1 MNDEELEQNILYL
14 KKNINKNNKR
24 FSFVNKTKEILQE
37 FKFFKDIIMNFP
49 DKCNSIL
56 TEITSELNI
65 KKYDKKD
72 VIFDNS
78 IKTVNEIYII
88 FLGEIKVTNY
98 YVSEEEYKDNENVNN
113 ELIIKKGEIF
123 EKNIIMKK
131 FGINKKFNENGE
143 LSEDENCYFRII
155 SKSKSF
161 IGSLSDKNYFHILEK
176 YNTKERLEK
185 IYFLQKIDYLPNE
198 DNFIDRFQTLL
209 IKKCFAKN
217 SIICEQKEQ
226 LKLIYLIHSGLVR
239 LSRVFNKK
247 ISCKLDHD
255 VLIGDLINER
265 FSSSRMFELKGN
277 YDEKE
282 KLILVDIGERE
293 IIGGI
298 ELCKNLNNYIF
309 KVECLK
315 DTVLYGISINEFK
328 NVLKIWNSKGFYDKI
343 NNQIYFLRNRLS
355 NLKSFSKE
363 KRRLDDYSLS
373 QNKFIKLY
381 KKGHPLNKKA
391 KEYIKKYTRP
401 FNFDKIIKSK
411 ELKTIDTKYYK
422 VIDIK
427 KFKESIKNE
436 KKKNMNRKSIPF
448 ITNLIDENFSQDIR
462 TKKGKFKT
470 TIINKKYS
478 NKQPNN
484 NLSSITKENIKINK
498 DKKTKTIKSNN
509 NLKISSNSIS
519 NNNFLEKTKK
529 IMNRRRLNSCKL
541 ENKMNLKMSQNSNEQ
556 SSNRKDNSNSISL
569 MKVFSSKN
577 NLKKNS
583 CNISIDSFKNRSIGS
598 KLKDSS
604 SLLNKYL
611 MSRKNLHLIVEK
623 IRKFSQPSINR
634 KKLTFPYGIQ
644 EIFENNINMLNKFS
658 NNSLIKDDFLPNKR
672 KRKNRTLILYK
683 KNNMKNKVQ
692 F

>member
-49 DKCNSIL
+49 DRCNSIL

-282 KLILVDIGERE
+282 KLILVDMGERE

-462 TKKGKFKT
+462 SKKGKFKT
-470 TIINKKYS
+470 TIINIKYS
-478 NKQPNN
+478 NKKSGN
-484 NLSSITKENIKINK
+484 NLSSIINQPKENIKINE
-498 DKKTKTIKSNN
+498 DKKMKTIKSNN
-509 NLKISSNSIS
+509 NLKINSNSIS
-519 NNNFLEKTKK
+519 NNNILEKKKK
-529 IMNRRRLNSCKL
+529 IMNRRRLNSCKH
-541 ENKMNLKMSQNSNEQ
+541 ENKMKLKMSQNSNEQ
-556 SSNRKDNSNSISL
+556 SSNIKDNSNNISL

-644 EIFENNINMLNKFS
+644 ELYENNNMLNKFS
-658 NNSLIKDDFLPNKR
+658 NNS
-672 KRKNRTLILYK
+672 
-683 KNNMKNKVQ
+683 
-692 F
+692 

>member
-611 MSRKNLHLIVEK
+611 MSRKDLHLIVEK

>member
-644 EIFENNINMLNKFS
+644 EIFENNNK
-658 NNSLIKDDFLPNKR
+658 
-672 KRKNRTLILYK
+672 
-683 KNNMKNKVQ
+683 
-692 F
+692 